1 MRVYIYMCVF
11 IHNTP
16 RFHSQTNPSRAPAML
31 VCAGNFISS
40 PITGPLFPFC
50 CWMGFKSLIITTV
63 TSERRACESG
73 DQLVFFLLLLS
84 TCLTSW
90 SLHVFHSHTHRQ
102 CHPALLGLARATS
115 LSLTGKRLSLV
126 CVCGQVVKVVRPD
139 SEVM

>member
-1 MRVYIYMCVF
+1 MCVF

-16 RFHSQTNPSRAPAML
+16 TFHSQTNSTRAPATL
-31 VCAGNFISS
+31 VCAGSFISS
-40 PITGPLFPFC
+40 PITGPLFPLWF
-50 CWMGFKSLIITTV
+50 WMGFKSFIITTV

-84 TCLTSW
+84 TCLTPW

-115 LSLTGKRLSLV
+115 LSLTGKRLCLIG
-126 CVCGQVVKVVRPD
+126 VCGQVVK
-139 SEVM
+139 SCLF